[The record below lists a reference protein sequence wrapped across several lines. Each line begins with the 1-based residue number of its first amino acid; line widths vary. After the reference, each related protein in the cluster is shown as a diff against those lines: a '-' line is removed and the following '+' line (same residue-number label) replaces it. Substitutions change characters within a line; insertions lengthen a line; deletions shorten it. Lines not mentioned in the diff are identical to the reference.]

1 MKDKR
6 QRQATQWPMDP
17 NLFTFMVQQFAA
29 QQAVAQ
35 RSWPFPHHFSQPGKK
50 RKSFLKFQYYLRRN

>member
-6 QRQATQWPMDP
+6 QRQATQWPIDP

-29 QQAVAQ
+29 QQAV
-35 RSWPFPHHFSQPGKK
+35 RWPFPHHFAAQTGKK
-50 RKSFLKFQYYLRRN
+50 NAVFCLLKKALRK